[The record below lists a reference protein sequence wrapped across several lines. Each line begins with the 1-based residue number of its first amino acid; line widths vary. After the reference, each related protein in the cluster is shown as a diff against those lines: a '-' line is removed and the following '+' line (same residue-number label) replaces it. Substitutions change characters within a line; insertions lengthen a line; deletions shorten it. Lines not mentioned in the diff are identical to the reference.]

1 MTGPMR
7 SPVQR
12 SPRVRIA
19 AAFIEW
25 VGGAVALGGLVPVFY
40 GWAHGAPYLWG
51 ALFIG
56 VLGFLAHVA
65 YIRYTE
71 A

>member
-1 MTGPMR
+1 M
-7 SPVQR
+7 
-12 SPRVRIA
+12 A

-56 VLGFLAHVA
+56 VLGFLAHAA